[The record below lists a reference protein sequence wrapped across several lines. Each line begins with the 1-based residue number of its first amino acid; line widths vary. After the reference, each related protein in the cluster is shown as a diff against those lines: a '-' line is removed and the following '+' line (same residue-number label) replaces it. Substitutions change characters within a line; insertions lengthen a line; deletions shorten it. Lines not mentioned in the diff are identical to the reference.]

1 VGRAALAVS
10 PRVED
15 QLSAL
20 GLIVNVIVLWNTI
33 YMGAALQ
40 QLRKEGFEVRDED
53 VARLSPLRHEHINML
68 GRYTFSLPD
77 KIAREATTPQESW
90 RTPEP
95 DFLFRCYS
103 DPPSTLDK
111 WRCAALE
118 AAGVMFIVGA
128 TCDEGG
134 PGVRLRREFVAGW
147 VSCDPRI
154 DSD

>member
-1 VGRAALAVS
+1 VRRAAPAVS
-10 PRVED
+10 PRAED

-33 YMGAALQ
+33 YMDAALQ

-53 VARLSPLRHEHINML
+53 VARLSPLGHEHINML

-77 KIAREATTPQESW
+77 KIAREAATPQESW

-103 DPPSTLDK
+103 DPNNKKESDPAAIATRLLARYVDTSTTRLSACS
-111 WRCAALE
+111 WRAIPACASQ
-118 AAGVMFIVGA
+118 
-128 TCDEGG
+128 
-134 PGVRLRREFVAGW
+134 RRQV
-147 VSCDPRI
+147 
-154 DSD
+154 